1 MSGAVTH
8 SSRIVGASAPQ
19 RCKQLPVQKSS
30 FFVCGI
36 GFFGDSRQS
45 ARSGRFHASPRAT
58 ATRPTLLQPPCCSHP
73 TVTLLQRCTRGAHGR
88 MHTDCGRA
96 AAGGLAGWPRVSA
109 WPLRSGPQ
117 HWAPGSNAARGPLSI
132 NRDADHGHRRPDQFG
147 QAPDRSVGPAQPAGQ
162 TGRNSTGLSDSI
174 PCRLTLP
181 GAGCGAN
188 AQCCR
193 RGWWQISSVR
203 PRGRRPQARVTR
215 GRVAPRHAASRPWS
229 ILQPGDSESW
239 PARCSR

>member
-1 MSGAVTH
+1 
-8 SSRIVGASAPQ
+8 
-19 RCKQLPVQKSS
+19 
-30 FFVCGI
+30 
-36 GFFGDSRQS
+36 
-45 ARSGRFHASPRAT
+45 
-58 ATRPTLLQPPCCSHP
+58 
-73 TVTLLQRCTRGAHGR
+73 
-88 MHTDCGRA
+88 MHTDGCTPTVAGRRQGGWQA
-96 AAGGLAGWPRVSA
+96 CPGSPSGRSEAGRSTGRQAGG
-109 WPLRSGPQ
+109 SG
-117 HWAPGSNAARGPLSI
+117 SARGPLSI

-181 GAGCGAN
+181 GAGSGAN
-188 AQCCR
+188 AQCYR

-203 PRGRRPQARVTR
+203 ARGRRPRVTR